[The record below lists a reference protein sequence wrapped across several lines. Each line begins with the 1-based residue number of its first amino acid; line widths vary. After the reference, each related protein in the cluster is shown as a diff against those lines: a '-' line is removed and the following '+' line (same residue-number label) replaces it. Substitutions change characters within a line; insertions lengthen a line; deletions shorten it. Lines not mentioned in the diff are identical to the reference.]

1 MLPIEFTNRMKILL
15 EDEYNTFLSSYDR
28 QKFQALRINT
38 LKCNSDILTLLTD
51 KVLDKV
57 PWCNTGF
64 YYDEDIRPGKHPLH
78 EAGAYYIQEPSAM
91 SPATYLEAKPGDI
104 ILDLC
109 AAPGGKS
116 TQIACAMK
124 GEGLLISNEIIPS
137 RAKILSENIERL
149 GIRNAVV
156 TNESPERLC
165 EFFVEFF
172 DKIMVD
178 APCSGEG
185 MFRKNGDACEE
196 WSVENIKICSKR
208 QAEILEYA
216 ASMLKPGGR
225 MVYSTCTFAPE
236 ENELNILRFL
246 NTHPEFHIVKPDLY
260 EGMSSGNPDYLKI
273 CKHEDF
279 NLKDSCLQNS
289 CFNTSDFSS
298 SDFNDSDFNGSSY
311 DNSFY
316 EDLKHTIRLLPHKL
330 NGEGHFV
337 AVLEKKISSDNI
349 SKDNKKIHSIKGV
362 SEKSIKDYIDFCDS
376 FLTERPSGIPVMFG
390 NQLNL
395 LPECCPSLDKIK
407 VLRAGLNL
415 GTFLKNRF
423 EPSHSLAMALK
434 PDEVK
439 NNVDLSI
446 VDERIYKYINGETF
460 EYSGKKGWYLI
471 TVEGISIGFGKL
483 VGDVMK
489 NHYPKGLRKNLR

>member
-1 MLPIEFTNRMKILL
+1 MLPIKFTDRMKNLL
-15 EDEYNTFLSSYDR
+15 KDEYDDFLSSYENP
-28 QKFQALRINT
+28 KFQALRINT
-38 LKCNSDILTLLTD
+38 LKCNTDILSLLTD
-51 KVLDKV
+51 EVLDKV
-57 PWCNTGF
+57 KWCETGF
-64 YYDEDIRPGKHPLH
+64 YYNDDIRPGKNPLH

-91 SPATYLEAKPGDI
+91 SPATYLDANPGDI

-116 TQIACAMK
+116 TQIACSMNN
-124 GEGLLISNEIIPS
+124 EGLLISNEIIPS

-156 TNESPERLC
+156 TNESPERLSN
-165 EFFVEFF
+165 FFVEFF

-185 MFRKNGDACEE
+185 MFRKNNDACNE
-196 WSVENIKICSKR
+196 WSTENVNICSER
-208 QAEILEYA
+208 QEEILDYA

-246 NTHPEFHIVKPDLY
+246 NKHPEFHIVKPKLY
-260 EGMSSGNPDYLKI
+260 EGMSTGNPDYIKLCTDI
-273 CKHEDF
+273 NLDF
-279 NLKDSCLQNS
+279 SELNYDLFDNLKD
-289 CFNTSDFSS
+289 
-298 SDFNDSDFNGSSY
+298 
-311 DNSFY
+311 
-316 EDLKHTIRLLPHKL
+316 TIRLLPHKL

-337 AVLEKKISSDNI
+337 AILEKNTISNNYED
-349 SKDNKKIHSIKGV
+349 SKNKFKQIKGV
-362 SEKSIKDYIDFCDS
+362 SDKSIKDYLDFCDS
-376 FLTERPSGIPVMFG
+376 FLTQRPKGIPVMFG

-395 LPECCPSLDKIK
+395 LPENCPPLDKIK

-423 EPSHSLAMALK
+423 EPSHSLAMALR
-434 PDEVK
+434 PNEVK
-439 NNVDLSI
+439 NQADLSLKA
-446 VDERIYKYINGETF
+446 ETIYKYINGETF
-460 EYSGKKGWYLI
+460 EYSGAKGWYLI

-483 VGDVMK
+483 TGDVMK
-489 NHYPKGLRKNLR
+489 NHYPKGLRKNLK

>member
-1 MLPIEFTNRMKILL
+1 MLPTEFTDRMKILL
-15 EDEYNTFLSSYDR
+15 EDEYDAFLSSYVKP
-28 QKFQALRINT
+28 KFQALRINT
-38 LKCNSDILTLLTD
+38 LKCNDDLLSLLTD
-51 KVLDKV
+51 KSLDKV
-57 PWCNTGF
+57 SWCDTGF
-64 YYDEDIRPGKHPLH
+64 YYDEDIRPGKHPFH

-91 SPATYLEAKPGDI
+91 SPAAYLEAKPGNI

-124 GEGLLISNEIIPS
+124 GKGLLISNEIIPT

-156 TNESPERLC
+156 TNESPEKLSR
-165 EFFVEFF
+165 FFVEFF

-185 MFRKNGDACEE
+185 MFRKNNDACDE
-196 WSVENIKICSKR
+196 WSMENVRICSER
-208 QAEILEYA
+208 QEEILNYA

-236 ENELNILRFL
+236 ENELNILKFL
-246 NTHPEFHIVKPDLY
+246 NSHPEFHIVKPTLY
-260 EGMSSGNPDYLKI
+260 EGMSYGKPEYLKI
-273 CKHEDF
+273 CENN
-279 NLKDSCLQNS
+279 NLNFTDSI
-289 CFNTSDFSS
+289 
-298 SDFNDSDFNGSSY
+298 
-311 DNSFY
+311 Y
-316 EDLKHTIRLLPHKL
+316 EDIKNTIRLWPHKL

-337 AVLEKKISSDNI
+337 AILEKKETSDSFSDN
-349 SKDNKKIHSIKGV
+349 SNKKNVIKGV
-362 SEKSIKDYIDFCDS
+362 SEKSINDYLDFCKS
-376 FLTERPSGIPVMFG
+376 FLEKQPIGIPVMFG

-395 LPECCPSLDKIK
+395 LPDCCPPLDKIK

-423 EPSHSLAMALK
+423 EPSHSLALALH

-439 NNVDLSI
+439 NHVDLSI
-446 VDERIYKYINGETF
+446 DDEKIYKYINGETF
-460 EYSGKKGWYLI
+460 EYSGSKGWYLI

-483 VGDVMK
+483 SGDAMK
-489 NHYPKGLRKNLR
+489 NHYPKGLRKMLH